1 MIRKRIRHMNR
12 YREIAVALTRH
23 GFGFIVE
30 GLDVFH
36 FLSLPSRIRNGTGK
50 HAKISVGERIRLVV
64 QELGP
69 TFIKLGQIASTRSD
83 LVPEPIRKQ
92 LEKLQDQVPP
102 FPFHEVR
109 DVLETE
115 LSIDLDLTFSEF
127 QEAPLAAASIGQVHL
142 AYLQT
147 GERVAI
153 KIQRPAIMETIR
165 TDLEILQ
172 NLAMLAESRFEWAK
186 RHRIH
191 SMLEEFSRALMNELD
206 YATEGHNTE
215 NIAKQFKH
223 NSQIH
228 IPRVYWE
235 FSSKKILTT
244 EYMEGIKLNA
254 PDLLIAHGYNPKKIA
269 ERLMNAIL
277 HQIFINGFFHADPHP
292 GNIMIMQGEVLGFID
307 FGLVGRLTPAMKRHM
322 ANLIIALMLQSSE
335 GVIRALLGMRLVTPD
350 VSMTDLRRDVDLLRE
365 KYMGVS
371 FSQVS
376 LGEAVND
383 LLDVAYRHKV
393 QIPPDFL
400 LLGKS
405 LITVEGVVE
414 HLDPEI
420 SILKIAEPFGRKL
433 LKERLHPKS
442 IFGSIK
448 EEWTEYSDLVFQ
460 FPNHLKEIFTL
471 IKKGRLEISIPEFD
485 LLLRKLDRISNRI
498 SFSIV
503 LLSFSIIMTGIII
516 GSSQIRQASMLWN
529 IPALE
534 VGALIAIF
542 MFGWIIHSIF
552 KSGRF

>member
-1 MIRKRIRHMNR
+1 
-12 YREIAVALTRH
+12 
-23 GFGFIVE
+23 
-30 GLDVFH
+30 
-36 FLSLPSRIRNGTGK
+36 
-50 HAKISVGERIRLVV
+50 
-64 QELGP
+64 
-69 TFIKLGQIASTRSD
+69 
-83 LVPEPIRKQ
+83 
-92 LEKLQDQVPP
+92 
-102 FPFHEVR
+102 
-109 DVLETE
+109 
-115 LSIDLDLTFSEF
+115 
-127 QEAPLAAASIGQVHL
+127 
-142 AYLQT
+142 
-147 GERVAI
+147 
-153 KIQRPAIMETIR
+153 
-165 TDLEILQ
+165 
-172 NLAMLAESRFEWAK
+172 
-186 RHRIH
+186 
-191 SMLEEFSRALMNELD
+191 MNELD

-223 NSQIH
+223 NSQIY
-228 IPRVYWE
+228 IPKVYWE

-244 EYMEGIKLNA
+244 EYMAGIKLNA
-254 PDLLIAHGYNPKKIA
+254 PELLISHGYNPKKIA
-269 ERLMNAIL
+269 ERLMHAIL

-292 GNIMIMQGEVLGFID
+292 GNIMVMQGEVLGFID

-350 VSMTDLRRDVDLLRE
+350 VSMAELRRDVDLLQE

-414 HLDPEI
+414 HLDPDI

-442 IFGSIK
+442 IFASFK